1 MYDELYHHGV
11 PDQKWGVRH
20 GPPYPVS
27 RGSDGRARNL
37 VSVNKRKMTSSTR
50 SQYVGVKKTGKKDR
64 TLADEINSVRKK
76 SKLGNQIRVS
86 KLTDEQHRARIA
98 RLELEKKYK
107 ELVRGTTDKKAQ
119 KQISEGKKYLYQ
131 TLGRI
136 GEMTAKT
143 VVEGVAAATIGH
155 LAAAPKKAR
164 NSAYGAMLER
174 AASSGKTKGDD
185 KPSKP
190 DKPKTAEELR
200 REREAAVVARA
211 MEVRLN
217 NESYRNQ
224 VYSSWSDDD

>member
-1 MYDELYHHGV
+1 MYDELYHHGM
-11 PDQKWGVRH
+11 PGQKWGVRH

-37 VSVNKRKMTSSTR
+37 VSVSKRQMTSSTR
-50 SQYVGVKKTGKKDR
+50 SQYGGVKKTDKKER

-76 SKLGNQIRVS
+76 KKIRVS
-86 KLTDEQHRARIA
+86 RLTDEQLRERIA

-119 KQISEGKKYLYQ
+119 KQTSEGKKVLYQ
-131 TLGRI
+131 TLGKI

-200 REREAAVVARA
+200 REREAAVAARA

>member
-1 MYDELYHHGV
+1 MYDELYHHGM
-11 PDQKWGVRH
+11 PGQKWGVRH

-37 VSVNKRKMTSSTR
+37 VSVNKRQMTSSTR
-50 SQYVGVKKTGKKDR
+50 SQYGGVKKAGNKER
-64 TLADEINSVRKK
+64 TIADEVNSVRKK
-76 SKLGNQIRVS
+76 KKIRVS
-86 KLTDEQHRARIA
+86 KLTDEQLRERIA

-119 KQISEGKKYLYQ
+119 KQTSEGKKVLYQ
-131 TLGRI
+131 TLGKI

-200 REREAAVVARA
+200 REREAAVAARA